1 MFRVCV
7 YSFQMDEV
15 VKEDKK
21 KTHPDPCIACHVS
34 LRLRLTLFE
43 KAAVVF
49 ITNLRSYNYI
59 VRKIFDINVLPINR

>member
-1 MFRVCV
+1 
-7 YSFQMDEV
+7 MDEV

-49 ITNLRSYNYI
+49 ITNLRSYSYI
-59 VRKIFDINVLPINR
+59 VRKIFDINRPLRNNCIEILKI